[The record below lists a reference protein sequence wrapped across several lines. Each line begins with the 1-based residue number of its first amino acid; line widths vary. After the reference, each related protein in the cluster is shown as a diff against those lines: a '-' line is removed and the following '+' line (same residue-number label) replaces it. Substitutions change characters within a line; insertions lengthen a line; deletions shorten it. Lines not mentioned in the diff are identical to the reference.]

1 MCCTRFDAIDPGTNL
16 PFGELFL
23 PFQISD
29 HIRKAFISNKNEGNN
44 KKVGNKVSGMVRLC
58 AGRALFSQ
66 YGGIHLII

>member
-44 KKVGNKVSGMVRLC
+44 KKVGNKVSGMLGYV
-58 AGRALFSQ
+58 Q
-66 YGGIHLII
+66 GGLYFPNTVASI